1 MGCCSSKAT
10 KADINPEDEITAI
23 KDDPLP
29 KNTDGSARP
38 ASSTVT
44 HNRDSFSDYLDP
56 KKKPG
61 KLSLDVSARQAAQGN
76 PNAINTTPHGDASG
90 FQANDEKKH
99 EEDENRLAMWIP
111 WEKPILGGKSASV
124 DRAGVGSR
132 SKRRAAPLSASKS
145 KSTTRL
151 PGGPKSAKGK
161 PESVFIPGSGNEKI
175 LLSSKATNIQALPPL
190 EYKKV
195 KAHGHVK
202 AKMEKDKEERRRA
215 RQQVKDA
222 TESIFKQIC
231 GDRDL
236 WSDDRREKQG
246 LKRLTKLIKEYAEIG
261 VAAPTEFLVV
271 SKEHAETLSNNS
283 RVNISCPVR
292 Q

>member
-1 MGCCSSKAT
+1 
-10 KADINPEDEITAI
+10 
-23 KDDPLP
+23 
-29 KNTDGSARP
+29 
-38 ASSTVT
+38 
-44 HNRDSFSDYLDP
+44 
-56 KKKPG
+56 
-61 KLSLDVSARQAAQGN
+61 
-76 PNAINTTPHGDASG
+76 
-90 FQANDEKKH
+90 
-99 EEDENRLAMWIP
+99 
-111 WEKPILGGKSASV
+111 
-124 DRAGVGSR
+124 
-132 SKRRAAPLSASKS
+132 
-145 KSTTRL
+145 
-151 PGGPKSAKGK
+151 
-161 PESVFIPGSGNEKI
+161 
-175 LLSSKATNIQALPPL
+175 L